1 MIAFLC
7 YTARQKLVAPQSE
20 FSLLLKFGPFEV
32 NRRTGELKKNGVR
45 VRLSGQPSRILL
57 ILLENPGKLTT
68 REELRERIWDEG
80 TFVDFEGGLNA
91 AMNKLRRALNDSA
104 DKPRYIETVPSLG
117 YRFIAHIDVHEPTA
131 AAPGAAGA
139 MVQKTAA
146 SSRRGRRFWPLYA
159 AIVLIGAGSLLAW
172 RLNTTRDAQRPWKI
186 TQLTVE
192 AGVSE
197 EPALSPDGKLV
208 AYSSDRS
215 PEGGRDLYVQQVPGG
230 QPIRLTSDGTGN
242 TTPDFSPDGS
252 RIVFR
257 SNRDGGGIYVIPALG
272 GEARLLAKDGRN
284 PKFSPDGSQ
293 VAYWVGAPH
302 MFVAVPGSGAV
313 WVVAATGGSPR
324 RVAPEFTDARHPVW
338 SPDGKHL
345 LIDGYAS
352 NRVFDRSA
360 LDWWVAP
367 VDGGTTVRSGLY
379 DALERSGLKAW
390 DTDGPVKSLPL
401 PDDPTPGCWLAAGGR
416 VIFSGVIG
424 GATDIWEAAITPAGK
439 IIGDFR
445 RLTAGASNALG
456 PSCSSTGAVA
466 FMNSDSRQD
475 IWLLSLDPN
484 SGMPG
489 GAPQRAT
496 SLLAVHEYAT
506 LSGDGRYVVFG
517 STQSGR
523 INVWRRE
530 LATGKETQVADSTFI
545 HRFPVISPSGRRIA
559 YSADEN
565 GRRFVYATTSGGAPE
580 KLCEGCLRATDW
592 SNDEKTVLTF
602 GGNPY
607 QINLL
612 DVVSHAQS
620 ALLRHPTRQV
630 LFGRFSADNQWVS
643 FTERIAPGR
652 ARINVAHL
660 DGRKPIPESVWIPIA
675 EGGSEDWANWSD
687 DDKILYF
694 TSGRDGYACL
704 WGQRL
709 DAISRRPAG
718 EAFPVQHF
726 HGPLYYGQEG
736 WSAIHGRIAIALRE
750 DAGNIWMMSRA
761 DAR

>member
-1 MIAFLC
+1 
-7 YTARQKLVAPQSE
+7 
-20 FSLLLKFGPFEV
+20 
-32 NRRTGELKKNGVR
+32 
-45 VRLSGQPSRILL
+45 
-57 ILLENPGKLTT
+57 
-68 REELRERIWDEG
+68 
-80 TFVDFEGGLNA
+80 
-91 AMNKLRRALNDSA
+91 
-104 DKPRYIETVPSLG
+104 
-117 YRFIAHIDVHEPTA
+117 
-131 AAPGAAGA
+131 
-139 MVQKTAA
+139 
-146 SSRRGRRFWPLYA
+146 
-159 AIVLIGAGSLLAW
+159 
-172 RLNTTRDAQRPWKI
+172 
-186 TQLTVE
+186 
-192 AGVSE
+192 
-197 EPALSPDGKLV
+197 
-208 AYSSDRS
+208 
-215 PEGGRDLYVQQVPGG
+215 
-230 QPIRLTSDGTGN
+230 
-242 TTPDFSPDGS
+242 
-252 RIVFR
+252 
-257 SNRDGGGIYVIPALG
+257 
-272 GEARLLAKDGRN
+272 
-284 PKFSPDGSQ
+284 
-293 VAYWVGAPH
+293 
-302 MFVAVPGSGAV
+302 
-313 WVVAATGGSPR
+313 
-324 RVAPEFTDARHPVW
+324 
-338 SPDGKHL
+338 
-345 LIDGYAS
+345 
-352 NRVFDRSA
+352 
-360 LDWWVAP
+360 
-367 VDGGTTVRSGLY
+367 
-379 DALERSGLKAW
+379 
-390 DTDGPVKSLPL
+390 
-401 PDDPTPGCWLAAGGR
+401 
-416 VIFSGVIG
+416 VIG
-424 GATDIWEAAITPAGK
+424 GATDIWETAITPAGK
-439 IIGDFR
+439 ILGDFR

-466 FMNSDSRQD
+466 FMNSDPRQD

-506 LSGDGRYVVFG
+506 LSGDGRYVAFG

-530 LATGKETQVADSTFI
+530 LATGKETQVADSSFI

-620 ALLRHPTRQV
+620 ALLQHPTRQL

-643 FTERIAPGR
+643 FTERIGPGR

-660 DGRKPIPESVWIPIA
+660 DGRKAIPENAWIPIA

-709 DAISRRPAG
+709 DAISRRPVG

-750 DAGNIWMMSRA
+750 DAGNIWMMSRP